1 MSLKLGLTVLENE
14 NRSNDA
20 FDYEESSEKLR
31 WQVKTLA
38 TVLIIYKCNI
48 PDKKNETHTVA
59 FYRLVYLFRFM

>member
-38 TVLIIYKCNI
+38 TALIIYKCNI
-48 PDKKNETHTVA
+48 PDKKMK
-59 FYRLVYLFRFM
+59 RIQ